1 MPKTN
6 TKSQADAKEAR
17 SIELSQ
23 MSKALVEAAHVRY
36 PHETPLEGEQYKVS
50 QAVSFFGFMYERI
63 RNAVEFN
70 EEHLIR
76 RIAISRILR
85 RRLAVNP
92 DGEGEGEN
100 LARELLWGRYVPE
113 DIVSQQDVEEFQTI
127 IYAYL
132 QFFGEIRN
140 THDVKSTQNLG
151 SMVLDLMSCEI
162 EEAIDEEK
170 TQKLSA
176 HIYFFYQTLR
186 NKIYMK
192 DVPEDQKDAYFYA
205 AAERALARNDTP
217 FIMYH
222 LFMLKY
228 GPLHMLTSSELK
240 TAASEFHVFLS
251 ESRNILRNQYSDQL
265 VKFAQKQVPPYKI
278 LYSILERNEDAGRSI
293 LEDPEQLHD
302 AVEEVCTEKY
312 ALTRDK
318 LRNAAIKSITYIFL
332 TKMIIVLIFE
342 IPVTQI
348 LYGELELIPI
358 GINTLL
364 PPLLMGFIV
373 TFTNPPSD
381 RNTER
386 IYSRIV
392 DILKNN
398 PESESKQKHIAKSKK
413 TRRPILF
420 FLFSVLYV
428 LTFTLVFS
436 GLYLVLDGIGFN
448 IISKAIFVFFISVV
462 AFFGYRIRQTAN
474 EYVLDSREN
483 VFFSFVTFLFLPLL
497 SLGKFFSEQVSRIN
511 LFIIFFDYIIEA
523 PSKFLF
529 ELVEEW
535 TRFLKARKDEL
546 V

>member
-1 MPKTN
+1 MNSSKKGEN
-6 TKSQADAKEAR
+6 TSK
-17 SIELSQ
+17 IELSHI
-23 MSKALVEAAHVRY
+23 SKALLDTMNMSYPDEA
-36 PHETPLEGEQYKVS
+36 PLEGEQYKVS

-92 DGEGEGEN
+92 NGEGEGEN

-113 DIVSQQDVEEFQTI
+113 DIVSQQDVEEFQSI
-127 IYAYL
+127 IDAYL
-132 QFFGEIRN
+132 LFFGEIRN
-140 THDVKSTQNLG
+140 THNVKSTQNLG

-162 EEAIDEEK
+162 EEVIDEEK
-170 TQKLSA
+170 TRKLSA
-176 HIYFFYQTLR
+176 QVYFFYQTLR
-186 NKIYMK
+186 KKIAIQTIS
-192 DVPEDQKDAYFYA
+192 DDQKNAYFYA
-205 AAERALARNDTP
+205 AAERSLARNDNP

-222 LFMLKY
+222 LFVLKY
-228 GPLHMLTSSELK
+228 GPLHTLSENELK
-240 TAASEFHVFLS
+240 AAGAEFHVFLS
-251 ESRNILRNQYSDQL
+251 ESRTIIRNQYSGQL

-278 LYSILERNEDAGRSI
+278 LYSILEQKKSVDTQL
-293 LEDPEQLHD
+293 LEDPSELRN
-302 AVEEVCTEKY
+302 AVEEVCNEKY
-312 ALTRDK
+312 SLTRDK
-318 LRNAAIKSITYIFL
+318 LRNAAVKSITYIFL

-342 IPVTQI
+342 IPLTQ
-348 LYGELELIPI
+348 LVYGHLELVPI

-381 RNTER
+381 RNTEK
-386 IYSRIV
+386 IYGRIV
-392 DILKNN
+392 DILRND
-398 PESESKQKHIAKSKK
+398 PDTDTKQKHIAKGKK
-413 TRRPILF
+413 TRRPFLL

-436 GLYLVLDGIGFN
+436 GLYFLLDAIGFN

-462 AFFGYRIRQTAN
+462 AFFGYRIRQTAQ

-483 VFFSFVTFLFLPLL
+483 IFFSFVTFLFLPLL
-497 SLGKFFSEQVSRIN
+497 SLGKFFSEQVSRVN